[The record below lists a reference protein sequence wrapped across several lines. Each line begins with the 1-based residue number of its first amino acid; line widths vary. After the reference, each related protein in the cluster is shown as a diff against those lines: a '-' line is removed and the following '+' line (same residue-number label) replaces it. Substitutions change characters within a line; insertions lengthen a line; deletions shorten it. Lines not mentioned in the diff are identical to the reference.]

1 MSRSYRILAINPGS
15 TSTKVAVFDNE
26 KTVFSISVAHSTGEL
41 SKFKRIIDQLDYR
54 LKAIKTILQE
64 NNVDLKQIDGVVG
77 RGGLLRPIPG
87 GTYAVNPKMLK
98 DLKQAKPGEHAS
110 NLGGII
116 AHYLGKVVGIPAFI
130 VDPVVV
136 DEMEPLA
143 RFSGHP
149 KIERRSIFHALNQK
163 AAARK
168 ATLDLGK
175 LYEKLNLIVVHLGG
189 GISIGCH
196 MKGKVVDVNNA
207 FNGDGPFA
215 PERSGGLP
223 SGQLAELCFS
233 GQYRLEEVEKM
244 LVGQGGMVAYLGTND
259 MKEVENRVKSGDKY
273 AKQVVG
279 AMAYQVAK
287 TIGSMAAVMKGHVDG
302 IVLTGGLARDK
313 EFVRMIRE
321 KVSWI
326 GRILIYPGE
335 FEMLALAQGA
345 LKALQNKKFIL
356 KY

>member
-1 MSRSYRILAINPGS
+1 MNRSYRILVINPGS

-26 KTVFSISVAHSTGEL
+26 KAVFSISVAHSTSEL

-64 NNVDLKQIDGVVG
+64 NNVDLKQIDGIVG

-87 GTYAVNPKMLK
+87 GTYAVNSKMLK
-98 DLKQAKPGEHAS
+98 DLKQAKRGEHAS
-110 NLGGII
+110 NLGGILV
-116 AHYLGKVVGIPAFI
+116 HRLGKMVGIPAFI

-163 AAARK
+163 AVARK
-168 ATLDLGK
+168 AALDLGK
-175 LYEKLNLIVVHLGG
+175 SYEKLNLIVVHLGG

-223 SGQLAELCFS
+223 AGQLAELCFS
-233 GQYRLEEVEKM
+233 GQYRLEGVARM

-259 MKEVENRVKSGDKY
+259 MMEVENRVKAGDRY
-273 AKQVVG
+273 ARQVVE

-287 TIGSMAAVMKGHVDG
+287 TIGSMVAVMKGHVDG

-326 GRILIYPGE
+326 GRILVYPGE
-335 FEMLALAQGA
+335 FEMLALAQGV
-345 LKALQNKKFIL
+345 LKALQNKKFTL

>member
-1 MSRSYRILAINPGS
+1 MSRSYRILVINPGS
-15 TSTKVAVFDNE
+15 TSTKVAVFKNE
-26 KTVFSISVAHSTGEL
+26 EAVFSTSLTHSTDEL
-41 SKFKRIIDQLDYR
+41 SKFKQISDQLDYR
-54 LKAIKTILQE
+54 LKMIKTILNE

-77 RGGLLRPIPG
+77 RGGLLRSIPG
-87 GTYAVNPKMLK
+87 GTYAVNSKMLK
-98 DLKQAKPGEHAS
+98 DLKQAKRGEHAS

-116 AHYLGKVVGIPAFI
+116 AHHLGKMLGIPAFI

-136 DEMEPLA
+136 DEMEPVA

-163 AAARK
+163 AVARK
-168 ATLDLGK
+168 AAIDLGK
-175 LYEKLNLIVVHLGG
+175 SYEKLNLIVVHLGG

-196 MKGKVVDVNNA
+196 RKGRVVDVNNA

-233 GQYRLEEVEKM
+233 GKYCLEEVEKM
-244 LVGQGGMVAYLGTND
+244 LVGQGGMVAYLGTNN
-259 MKEVENRVKSGDKY
+259 MKKVENRVKSGERY
-273 AKQVVG
+273 AKQVVE

-287 TIGSMAAVMKGHVDG
+287 TVGSMAAVMKGHVDG

-313 EFVRMIRE
+313 KFVRMIQE
-321 KVSWI
+321 KILWI
-326 GRILIYPGE
+326 GRILVYPGE
-335 FEMLALAQGA
+335 FEMIALAQGA